1 MDALQIKVSDKEI
14 LATKRGILSY
24 TRSIF
29 NHLDILSPI
38 ILEPKLI
45 IQSLWKKKI
54 DWDEEI
60 PYNLKNRFGRWKE
73 NLKIEI
79 LLKSIPLKTPNSTFS
94 TILLRVPTVQLRTSD
109 ASTRTNLNIASS

>member
-1 MDALQIKVSDKEI
+1 MFDILGI
-14 LATKRGILSY
+14 LAPL
-24 TRSIF
+24 
-29 NHLDILSPI
+29 
-38 ILEPKLI
+38 ILEQKLI
-45 IQSLWKKKI
+45 IQSLWKMNV
-54 DWDEEI
+54 DWVDKEI